1 MRNRIFMKPIAIGDL
16 PGRGFSCGR
25 VNDLFDFDPK
35 Q

>member
-1 MRNRIFMKPIAIGDL
+1 MKLIAIGDL